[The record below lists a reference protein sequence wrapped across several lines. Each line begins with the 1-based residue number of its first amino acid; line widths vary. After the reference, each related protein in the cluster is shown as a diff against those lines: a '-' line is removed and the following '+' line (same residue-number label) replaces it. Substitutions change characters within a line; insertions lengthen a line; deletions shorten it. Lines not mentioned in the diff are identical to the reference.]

1 MNARKRHE
9 IFTRLR
15 AALPEPRGELVYAS
29 PFELLVAV
37 ILSAQA
43 TDVSVN
49 KATARLFSV
58 AGTPRAILELGE
70 DGLKS
75 YIKTIGLYNSKARNI
90 IGACH
95 MLLEHHGGEVPRD
108 REQLQALPGVAR
120 KTANVILNNAFD
132 EATIA
137 VDTHVFRVANR
148 TRIARGRNVTEVE
161 NRLLRVVPVEFRR
174 NAHHWLILHGRYVCV
189 ARRPKC
195 PRCVIAD
202 LCEYPDKTPAGPS
215 TA

>member
-1 MNARKRHE
+1 M
-9 IFTRLR
+9 
-15 AALPEPRGELVYAS
+15 
-29 PFELLVAV
+29 
-37 ILSAQA
+37 
-43 TDVSVN
+43 
-49 KATARLFSV
+49 
-58 AGTPRAILELGE
+58 
-70 DGLKS
+70 
-75 YIKTIGLYNSKARNI
+75 
-90 IGACH
+90 
-95 MLLEHHGGEVPRD
+95 
-108 REQLQALPGVAR
+108 AR

-202 LCEYPDKTPAGPS
+202 LCEYPDKTPAVPS